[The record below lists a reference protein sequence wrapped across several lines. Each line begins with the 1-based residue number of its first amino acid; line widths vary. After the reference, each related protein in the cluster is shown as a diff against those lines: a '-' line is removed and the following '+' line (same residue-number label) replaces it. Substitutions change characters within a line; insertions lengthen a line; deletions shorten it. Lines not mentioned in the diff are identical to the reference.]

1 MGGYISRTQ
10 AETIK
15 SLAKW
20 FPIVSVTGPRQ
31 SGKSTLLKHAFSSYK
46 YINLEEFETRR
57 RAEDDP
63 VGFIRDLSSNVII
76 DEAQLVPELF
86 RMVQVVCDEQK
97 IKGRF
102 ILSGSQNFL
111 LSKNIGQSLAGRVGI
126 SRLLPLSFQEAYK
139 AKSKQE
145 VDDFI
150 FTGGYPQLHSDD
162 IPRKLFFQNYIDTY
176 LERDV
181 KGYLDVRNRSS
192 FNQLLFLLAERVGSL
207 INFSELANTLDVSF
221 QTIKSWV
228 QILEASYI
236 IFFLQ
241 PYHAKTNKRLTKTP
255 KVFFWDS
262 GLLSY
267 LLGFTTTAGMVE
279 SASYGHIFENAIIA
293 EKQKMYLNAGE
304 KPILYF
310 YNDDSKREI
319 DLLDF
324 TSRKALTATEI
335 KSSRSYKQKFARH
348 LNSVGGELG
357 ISIASRNVVCRVE
370 SSCTTEG
377 IKVVNA
383 KDWLLQR

>member
-1 MGGYISRTQ
+1 MSGYISRTQ

-20 FPIVSVTGPRQ
+20 FPVVSVTGPRQ

-63 VGFIRDLSSNVII
+63 VGFIRDLSGNVII

-150 FTGGYPQLHSDD
+150 FTGGYPQLHSEE

-236 IFFLQ
+236 IFFLL
-241 PYHAKTNKRLTKTP
+241 PYHAKTKKRLTKTP

-348 LNSVGGELG
+348 LNSVGSELG
-357 ISIASRNVVCRVE
+357 ISIANRNVVCRVE

>member
-15 SLAKW
+15 NLTKW
-20 FPIVSVTGPRQ
+20 FPVVSVTGPRQ
-31 SGKSTLLKHAFSSYK
+31 SGKSTLLKHAFSHYK
-46 YINLEEFETRR
+46 YINIEEFETRR

-63 VGFIRDLSSNVII
+63 VGFIRDLSGNVII

-86 RMVQVVCDEQK
+86 RMVQVVCDEEK

-126 SRLLPLSFQEAYK
+126 SRLLPLSFKEAYE
-139 AKSKQE
+139 ANSKQE
-145 VDDFI
+145 VDEFI
-150 FTGGYPQLHSDD
+150 FTGGYPQLHSED

-241 PYHAKTNKRLTKTP
+241 PYHAKTKKRLTKTP

-335 KSSRSYKQKFARH
+335 KSARSYKQKFARH
-348 LNSVGGELG
+348 LNSVGSELG
-357 ISIASRNVVCRVE
+357 ISIANRNVVCRVE
-370 SSCTTEG
+370 SSCTADG

-383 KDWLLQR
+383 RDWLLQR